1 MASTPAPVTAAAT
14 ASTPA
19 PVPAAAAAAAAA
31 EARKVCRPDAPL
43 CSALP
48 VCGTQDG
55 ASMSQ
60 SCRVMLA
67 CLDDGE
73 CRVSLRV

>member
-1 MASTPAPVTAAAT
+1 MQNFAEKMQNMEALLRQAEEEEAS
-14 ASTPA
+14 
-19 PVPAAAAAAAAA
+19 AAAAAD
-31 EARKVCRPDAPL
+31 ARKVCRPDAPL

-73 CRVSLRV
+73 CWVSFRV